1 MLEGSRSPD
10 VAGRPSWRLRSANFG
25 IRWLL
30 TLTAILLV
38 AGPILIALKLHENGL
53 EVGSQYAIQT
63 ARVSPRDVAR
73 WRSVG
78 AGLPTQPPPV
88 VLAYHD
94 IRPARG
100 TSGNRS
106 APVSG
111 VYNVTPEHLDQQ
123 LTSLQDAGYSSLTAA
138 QYIAYLRG
146 GPVRSRSALITFDG
160 STQGLWSYADQILA
174 RHQMHGVSFLSPRAI
189 ETHWTRFLSW
199 AEIQRMAGS
208 GRWDFESALNRA
220 ALTGHTAGVDRAL
233 VALRESIQTFRRHLL
248 GVPRLLTLPM
258 PVRGAAQPLDLAFAA
273 RIVQAPFVTEFG
285 NGETLAPP
293 TSRRAAA
300 GKLIGRIEV
309 SRTTDPD
316 KLLRTVASLTGMPV
330 SSAKPLADPDRWT
343 TGILDTS
350 PVAVSRTA
358 LRLTVSGSYENA
370 AYLEDSSADWNNYV
384 VDLTVRGLQTSAADG
399 ASVIVRV
406 GSRGPLALRLSAR
419 SASVIRSRG
428 SSNAVLRHSRLFTA
442 TVHRVRVVVRPRLTR
457 FTVDQLVT
465 FAVPAAASPTSAGG
479 IGLSGFRQDTHRPW
493 PVFSGLSIRPA
504 TTRSARPDT
513 LKPISLYSPSPLGA
527 SSLWVRGPFAR
538 AAVRA
543 TGHSVQFTGPRIR
556 DFAQFAP
563 GLTSGW
569 TGYVFKAAVEKL
581 GPGDKAY
588 LFARVGSVSQVLA
601 VVGPRLI
608 KVFSGARGA
617 ERLIAARAL
626 ANNSIHRLS
635 VRVLARRTLVT
646 ADGTPIVSMA
656 ARRGATG
663 GVAVGAKRIQ
673 GQSWPRLTA
682 MTVAP
687 IR

>member
-1 MLEGSRSPD
+1 MLEGSRSLD
-10 VAGRPSWRLRSANFG
+10 VARRPSWRRRSANFG

-30 TLTAILLV
+30 GLTAILLV
-38 AGPILIALKLHENGL
+38 MGPILIALKLHENGL
-53 EVGSQYAIQT
+53 EVSSQYAIQT

-78 AGLPTQPPPV
+78 AGLPAQPPPV

-94 IRPARG
+94 IRPAKG

-106 APVSG
+106 ALVSG

-138 QYIAYLRG
+138 EYIAYLRG
-146 GPVRSRSALITFDG
+146 GPVRSRSVLITFDG

-174 RHQMHGVSFLSPRAI
+174 RHQMHGVSFLSTRAI
-189 ETHWTRFLSW
+189 QTHWTRFLSW
-199 AEIQRMAGS
+199 AEIQRMAS
-208 GRWDFESALNRA
+208 SRRWDFESALNRA
-220 ALTGHTAGVDRAL
+220 ALTGPTAGVDRAL
-233 VALRESIQTFRRHLL
+233 IALRESIQTFRRHLL
-248 GVPRLLTLPM
+248 GVPRLLTLPT
-258 PVRGAAQPLDLAFAA
+258 PVPGAAGPLDLAFAA
-273 RIVQAPFVTEFG
+273 RTAQAPFVAEFS
-285 NGETLAPP
+285 NGGMLAPP

-309 SRTTDPD
+309 SRSTDPD
-316 KLLRTVASLTGMPV
+316 KLLGTVASLTGVPV
-330 SSAKPLADPDRWT
+330 SSAKPLADPDQWT

-350 PVAVSRTA
+350 PVAVSRTT
-358 LRLTVSGSYENA
+358 LRLTGSGSHETV
-370 AYLEDSSADWNNYV
+370 AYLEDSSSDWNNYV
-384 VDLTVRGLQTSAADG
+384 VDLTVRGLQTSGADS

-406 GSRGPLALRLSAR
+406 GSRRPLALRLSAR
-419 SASVIRSRG
+419 SASVIGFRG
-428 SSNAVLRHSRLFTA
+428 SSNPVLRHSRLFTA
-442 TVHRVRVVVRPRLTR
+442 TAHRLRVVVWPRLTL

-465 FAVPAAASPTSAGG
+465 FAVPDATSPTSAGG
-479 IGLSGFRQDTHRPW
+479 IGLSGYRRDTRRSW
-493 PVFSGLSIRPA
+493 PVFSGFSVRPA

-513 LKPISLYSPSPLGA
+513 LKPISLHSPSPLGA

-543 TGHSVQFTGPRIR
+543 TGHSVQFTSPRIR

-563 GLTSGW
+563 RLTSSW

-581 GPGDKAY
+581 GVGDKAY
-588 LFARVGSVSQVLA
+588 LFARVGSVSQVLV

-608 KVFSGARGA
+608 KVFSGARSA

-626 ANNSIHRLS
+626 PNNSIHRLS
-635 VRVLARRTLVT
+635 VRVLARQTLVT
-646 ADGTPIVSMA
+646 ADGTPIVSIPA
-656 ARRGATG
+656 KSGGTG
-663 GVAVGAKRIQ
+663 GVAVGAKRLQ